1 MIEFIP
7 FFVIP
12 ILIVTVF
19 IYPLWQYEKRD
30 KKASIWSLFI
40 ATPSVIVWL
49 GFVVLGVGPQDW
61 EVLFGPLFM
70 TPVIVVLYY
79 LKFYFSAKPPF
90 NRFINTTSI
99 IILSC
104 AFTALLWVYIPPMHC

>member
-7 FFVIP
+7 FFLIP

-19 IYPLWQYEKRD
+19 IYPLWQHEKRY

-40 ATPSVIVWL
+40 ATPSIIVWL
-49 GFVVLGVGPQDW
+49 GLAVSGVGNKDW

-70 TPVIVVLYY
+70 TPVIIVLYY
-79 LKFYFSAKPPF
+79 LKFYFSDKPPI
-90 NRFINTTSI
+90 NKLINTTSVV
-99 IILSC
+99 ILSC
-104 AFTALLWVYIPPMHC
+104 VFAALLWVYIPPMHC